1 MRKDVEYMSVILSK
15 SNNPCEKPMAK
26 AYVEYLDENMAV
38 NPNLVHVEADL
49 GLSIFKFDMLTLLE
63 KYPTQLID
71 VGIQEANAVGFACG
85 LSATG
90 FVPFVHSFAPFMTR
104 RACDQIFIS
113 GSYAKSNVKVI
124 GSDPGI
130 MAAFNGGTHMPFE
143 DVAIMRAI
151 PEMTI
156 LEPSDTVIAKE
167 CFKMAAEQEGMFYI
181 RFSRKQAAQLYE
193 EGSTFTVGKG
203 NIVKEGTDVA
213 IIASGIMVEEG
224 LRAVELLK
232 AEGISARLIDMFTIK
247 PIDRELVLR
256 CAKENGAIVTAE
268 NHNIIG
274 GLGSAVAEVLAAEYP
289 TPVEFVGVNDRFGQ
303 VGDID
308 FLKEEYG
315 LTGEEIA
322 AKAKKAIA
330 RKQH

>member
-1 MRKDVEYMSVILSK
+1 MSVIFSK
-15 SNNPCEKPMAK
+15 SNEPCKNPMAK
-26 AYVEYLDENMAV
+26 AYVEYLDETLAK
-38 NPNLVHVEADL
+38 NPDLVHIDADL
-49 GLSIFKFDMLTLLE
+49 GLSLFKFDLLMLRE
-63 KYPTQLID
+63 KYPKQIID
-71 VGIQEANAVGFACG
+71 VGIQEANAVGVACG

-90 FVPFVHSFAPFMTR
+90 IVPFVHSFAPFMAR

-113 GSYAKSNVKVI
+113 GSYAKSNVKII
-124 GSDPGI
+124 GSDPGV

-167 CFKMAAEQEGMFYI
+167 CFKLAAQQEGMFYI
-181 RFSRKQAAQLYE
+181 RFTRKQAAQLYE

-203 NIVKEGTDVA
+203 NVVKEGNDVT

-232 AEGISARLIDMFTIK
+232 ADGISARLVDMFTIK
-247 PIDRELVLR
+247 PLDKELVLK
-256 CAKENGAIVTAE
+256 CAEETGAIVTAE
-268 NHNIIG
+268 NHNIMG

-289 TPVEFVGVNDRFGQ
+289 IPMEFVGVNDRFGQ
-303 VGDID
+303 VGDVD
-308 FLKEEYG
+308 FLKQEYG

-322 AKAKKAIA
+322 AKAKKAIS
-330 RKQH
+330 RK